1 MMSAAMSRTLGER
14 LLESLLLRPRLLR
27 FAALTLAMLLTLAAA
42 LLWAPQL
49 RQWDERTGSLAWDL
63 SSADGQ
69 ERRVVVVD
77 IDEKSVQAMGNW
89 PWSRARMA
97 ELLNRLDEQGVSL
110 KLLDVLFDGPREG
123 DAALA
128 KALGSPVPTVAAE
141 VLVLDASSLV
151 HGGQLAG
158 ALPFAA
164 CPSASMPASGYLAP
178 QPGLLPANAIAGHI
192 TPILDPD
199 GAVRMVPALVCLD
212 HKTYAALPVAGLMA
226 AEPGSRPQLSTGRSL
241 LDPAWWLT
249 VGDQRLPLDEQGR
262 FRVSYQIPRA
272 GFLSVSAVD
281 VLKGQVPKGLLEGA
295 WVLVGATAF
304 GAGDAVPTPLGGAVG
319 GVEVHAEALSALL
332 DDRTP
337 YTPRGAP
344 AWPWL
349 AGALMAL
356 LLLLTLRLTSSGAGL
371 VLPAVAA
378 LGLTLL
384 FGAHAVLLLTA
395 HLWLGWVT
403 PALFTLLATSL
414 LSGTELIRT
423 RFERERLFQ
432 NLSSYL
438 PEAVAREV
446 ALQGPT
452 AQVHAVRR
460 EATVMFV
467 DLRNFSAYCEGRPP
481 EETATVLHLFYT
493 TATRVVEGHG
503 GVVEQMVGD
512 GLMAVWNGSSPT
524 ADHGERAL
532 AAAAELWCALG
543 AQLPNRSSRRTPA
556 LDVGIG
562 LESGTVLVGSFGPA
576 GRRVHTVLGETVTVA
591 ARLEALSGELAYPIL
606 LGPQLVAATKPATA
620 LKLGDFMLQGLKTPR
635 AIHALPVEYDQHRLR
650 LVYEAEGEQRAAG

>member
-1 MMSAAMSRTLGER
+1 MEA
-14 LLESLLLRPRLLR
+14 LLLRPRLLR
-27 FAALTLAMLLTLAAA
+27 LSALILAALLTLAAA

-49 RQWDERTGSLAWDL
+49 RQWDERTGSLAWNF
-63 SSADGQ
+63 AGVDGQ

-77 IDEKSVQAMGNW
+77 IDEKSVQALGNW
-89 PWSRARMA
+89 PWPRARMA
-97 ELLNRLDEQGVSL
+97 DLLNRLDEEGASL
-110 KLLDVLFDGPREG
+110 KMLDVLFDGPREG

-128 KALGSPVPTVAAE
+128 KALLSPVPTVAAE
-141 VLVLDASSLV
+141 VLALDASHPV
-151 HGGQLAG
+151 HAGQLAG

-164 CPSASMPASGYLAP
+164 CPAASMPASGYLAP
-178 QPGLLPANAIAGHI
+178 QPGLLPANMPAGHI

-199 GAVRMVPALVCLD
+199 GAIRKVPALICLD
-212 HKTYAALPVAGLMA
+212 NKTYAALPIAGLMA
-226 AEPGSRPQLSTGRSL
+226 AENGVSPQLAPGRSL
-241 LDPAWWLT
+241 LGPAWWLT
-249 VGDQRLPLDEQGR
+249 VGDQRLPLDERGR
-262 FRVSYQIPRA
+262 FRVSYQMPRA

-281 VLKGQVPKGLLEGA
+281 VLNHQVPNGLLKGA

-337 YTPRGAP
+337 YTPRLAP
-344 AWPWL
+344 AWPWFM
-349 AGALMAL
+349 GVLMVL
-356 LLLLTLRLTSSGAGL
+356 LLLATLRLTQRSAGL
-371 VLPAVAA
+371 VLPVVAA
-378 LGLTLL
+378 LGLALL

-395 HLWLGWVT
+395 HIWLGWAT
-403 PALFTLLATSL
+403 PALFTLLAASL
-414 LSGTELIRT
+414 LSGAELIRT

-432 NLSSYL
+432 NLASYL
-438 PEAVAREV
+438 PEPVARAV
-446 ALQGPT
+446 ALQEPT

-503 GVVEQMVGD
+503 GMVEQMVGD
-512 GLMAVWNGSSPT
+512 GLMAVWNGSSPA
-524 ADHGERAL
+524 ADHGTRAL
-532 AAAAELWCALG
+532 AAADELWRALG
-543 AQLPNRSSRRTPA
+543 AQLPNRFSRRTPA

-591 ARLEALSGELAYPIL
+591 ARLQAMTGDLAYPIL
-606 LGPQLVAATKPATA
+606 LGPQLVADVNPPTA
-620 LKLGDFMLQGLKTPR
+620 ILLGEFLLPGLNTPR
-635 AIHALPVEYDQHRLR
+635 TIHALPVEYDQHRLR
-650 LVYEAEGEQRAAG
+650 LIYESEGEQRAVG